1 MVVVQFVV
9 TFNIWKF
16 YLNKKSQL
24 LFILFYFFI
33 FISEPTT
40 QPPVV
45 TTAATTDTR
54 TTLEPTTPST
64 PDNGGLDNGR
74 SSDSE
79 PFFLP
84 LL

>member
-1 MVVVQFVV
+1 MQFVV

-16 YLNKKSQL
+16 YLKNRNHNF
-24 LFILFYFFI
+24 FILFLFFY

-79 PFFLP
+79 PCFLQ